1 MKIPYKKKQ
10 LNINL
15 ILGIVWLIN
24 GIIQTY
30 FDEKLR
36 WYNFGWF
43 ILSGVYFIIY
53 VNQKTKNYLTIENG
67 IIKENY
73 PFGRKINLDEI
84 KLIKHFAGDIILKT
98 EKTELTINTLLI
110 DEKSIPELK
119 TELKKLNVEWK

>member
-15 ILGIVWLIN
+15 IFGIVWLIN

-36 WYNFGWF
+36 WYNFSWF

-53 VNQKTKNYLTIENG
+53 INQKTKNYLTIENG

-73 PFGRKINLDEI
+73 PFGKKIYLDEI

-110 DEKSIPELK
+110 DEKSIPELT

>member
-24 GIIQTY
+24 GIVQTY

-43 ILSGVYFIIY
+43 FLSGVYFIIY
-53 VNQKTKNYLTIENG
+53 INQKTKNYLTIENG

-73 PFGRKINLDEI
+73 PFGKKINLDEI

-98 EKTELTINTLLI
+98 GKTELTINTLLI

>member
-24 GIIQTY
+24 GFIQTF

-43 ILSGVYFIIY
+43 ILSAIYFIIY
-53 VNQKTKNYLTIENG
+53 FNQKTKNYLTIENG
-67 IIKENY
+67 TIKENF
-73 PFGRKINLDEI
+73 PFGRKMNLDEI
-84 KLIKHFAGDIILKT
+84 KLIKHIAGDIILKT

-110 DEKSIPELK
+110 DEKSIPKLK
-119 TELKKLNVEWK
+119 AELKKLNVEWK

>member
-24 GIIQTY
+24 GIIQTF

-43 ILSGVYFIIY
+43 ILSGIYFIIY
-53 VNQKTKNYLTIENG
+53 INQKTKNYLTIENG

-73 PFGRKINLDEI
+73 PFGKKINLDEI
-84 KLIKHFAGDIILKT
+84 KLIKHFAGDIILIT

>member
-24 GIIQTY
+24 GIVQTY

-36 WYNFGWF
+36 WYNLGWF

-53 VNQKTKNYLTIENG
+53 INQKTKNYLTIENG

-73 PFGRKINLDEI
+73 PFGKKINLDEI

>member
-24 GIIQTY
+24 GII
-30 FDEKLR
+30 
-36 WYNFGWF
+36 
-43 ILSGVYFIIY
+43 
-53 VNQKTKNYLTIENG
+53 
-67 IIKENY
+67 KENY
-73 PFGRKINLDEI
+73 PFGKKINLDEI

>member
-15 ILGIVWLIN
+15 IFGIVWLIN

-36 WYNFGWF
+36 WYNFSWF

-53 VNQKTKNYLTIENG
+53 INQKTKNYLTIENG

-73 PFGRKINLDEI
+73 PCGKNINLDEI

-110 DEKSIPELK
+110 DEKSIPELT

>member
-24 GIIQTY
+24 GIVQTY

-53 VNQKTKNYLTIENG
+53 INQKTKNYLTIENG

-73 PFGRKINLDEI
+73 PFGKKINLDEI

>member
-24 GIIQTY
+24 GIIQTF

-53 VNQKTKNYLTIENG
+53 INQKTKNYLTIENG

-73 PFGRKINLDEI
+73 PFGKKINLDEI
-84 KLIKHFAGDIILKT
+84 KLIKHLAGDIILKT

>member
-15 ILGIVWLIN
+15 ILGIVWLIY
-24 GIIQTY
+24 GIVQTY

-43 ILSGVYFIIY
+43 FLSGVYFIIY
-53 VNQKTKNYLTIENG
+53 INQKTKNYLTIENG

-73 PFGRKINLDEI
+73 PFGKKINLDEI

-98 EKTELTINTLLI
+98 GKTELTINTLLI

>member
-24 GIIQTY
+24 GIIQIY

-43 ILSGVYFIIY
+43 ILSGIYFIIY
-53 VNQKTKNYLTIENG
+53 INQKTKNYLTIENG

-73 PFGRKINLDEI
+73 PFGKKINLDEI

>member
-1 MKIPYKKKQ
+1 MKIPYNKKQ